1 MNNLPEWTEYTGLM
15 SLVVFCEKWIHNIFS
30 VTYFVL
36 TSSPPSSSY
45 LLCSFEI
52 IAWKRKLQCAW
63 ESLCEKWDQSI
74 RGETGKQAHKKIFF
88 NMIISRQNLRL
99 HLTQIFRLLTSSRQP
114 RGGRVQKAGRTRHQ
128 GSLWAARVELPPLPL
143 ALDSLKI
150 GRTETHV
157 AAIWTTSCNS
167 LIFFKHNLR

>member
-1 MNNLPEWTEYTGLM
+1 M
-15 SLVVFCEKWIHNIFS
+15 SLVVFCEKGIHNIFS

-99 HLTQIFRLLTSSRQP
+99 HLTQIFRLLTSSRQH
-114 RGGRVQKAGRTRHQ
+114 RGGRVQKAERTRHQ